1 MTHVNKWMLNRAG
14 LLNFWYYDEEIFQFS
29 NGKLLL
35 RGNNGSGKSVTMQS
49 FIPVL
54 LDGKKSP
61 DRLDPFG
68 SKARR
73 MEDYLLGEKDVVDR
87 DERTGYLFIEYKRT
101 KTDQYVTTG
110 IGLQA
115 KRHKNMDFW
124 GFVIFDNRRIGYDFN
139 LYKTERHGG
148 ETRKVP
154 LSRVELVNR
163 IADGGVVVRTQSEY
177 MQLVNKHIFGFAS
190 QEHYEDLIKLLIQ
203 LRSPKLSKDFKP
215 TVIYEILEA
224 ALPPLSDDDLRPL
237 SDTIEHMDQ
246 TKQQL
251 EQLERE
257 DRALKKLT
265 DAYHTYNQYMLAEKA
280 SEAVHAR
287 HKWEQAEGRYEQLK
301 AKHAELSQTIERLK
315 GGIQGLEQDREVA
328 EQEQTRLYNHDV
340 WNLEGERENL
350 ESQWRTLQ
358 RDVEKKERQL
368 DEQRR
373 RELKYRDE
381 QERKESEQ
389 DEIERSIEE
398 KLEDLAVHAADAGF
412 DRHEMNV
419 ADYARRE
426 EGRVF
431 DFSIWKQEANRH
443 YDTLRHVLDLLQDY
457 ESVKDRYRE
466 LSKDYADVMKEIDQ
480 LRHEEQEWRNVFEEE
495 RGTLEDAIHRWAKTH
510 AFLPL
515 SDEAMQQALRALY
528 GLYESHAY
536 EDVRRP
542 LFDEAQSYRERL
554 HTDIAQKKHERNELE
569 RQIKEWEE
577 TLHVWRSMKD
587 PEPDVHEATRQ
598 SREKLKAAGVAFLPF
613 YAAVEFQEHVNDAQ
627 RERIESALKQMGL
640 LDALIAENELKV
652 IHDKVLQPAP
662 NVMAHSLADY
672 LQPDVDDASPISAER
687 VDQVLRSVLIA
698 DEAVTD
704 GISLDE
710 NGEYSH
716 GLIKGHAPPEQ
727 KVRFIGRT
735 ARERYRR
742 DKIRE
747 AEEAIASLQTE
758 KAGVEGAIDAL
769 EATVANVRKALD
781 CFPEDSDLHTSFEHI
796 RQTQLAVEQK
806 TRQRE
811 QMDERLKAVDRE
823 YKTLKRAVEKET
835 ADIPFPLT
843 REAFHDA
850 LAAMRQYE
858 KILSE
863 LGNEELRRAN
873 VVQHIEH
880 LKELIEQQAEEVD
893 GLKGEL
899 NELTD
904 RKQRTGMHLD
914 SVRKQIEQMG
924 ADDIRRQISE
934 VQQRLESIK
943 SELES
948 KRRELPEA
956 EVALEQTDNN
966 LATLD
971 RERDFWKKLSC
982 SWLDAYKKEVSTG
995 FVDVK
1000 PAEDAWDQAAAV
1012 KKTLAP
1018 FYAQHERAKVSEWLT
1033 KAFYSEQPSLME
1045 YRLSEYEERVKQ
1057 PEWMDRDDWKD
1068 EHKHMLERW
1077 KQLTSRNYIELD
1089 YQGQRVSPYF
1099 VKRAVEDEMTR
1110 NKEYLKEQDREL
1122 YEEIIL
1128 NSVGNMLRSRI
1139 QRAERWV
1146 KEMNSLMLKRDNSSG
1161 LTFSIQWKPRTAEAE
1176 EELDTKDL
1184 VELLRMNPRLL
1195 KDSDLDSVTRHFR
1208 SKIDRAKALADES
1221 RVGHTLHQVLKD
1233 VLDYRKWFSFIL
1245 HYKRENEPK
1254 RELTNNAFYKF
1265 SGGEKAMAM
1274 YIPLFAAAYS
1284 RYREADEA
1292 APYIISLDEAFA
1304 GVDENNIRD
1313 MFKVLEEL
1321 DFNYIMNSQ
1330 ALWGDYDTVSELSIC
1345 ELVRPKNADY
1355 VTVIHYYWDGRERQY
1370 VPQAEMDA
1378 AKREIAATQ

>member
-495 RGTLEDAIHRWAKTH
+495 RGTLEDAIHRWARTH

-528 GLYESHAY
+528 GLYR
-536 EDVRRP
+536 VPRLRRRP
-542 LFDEAQSYRERL
+542 
-554 HTDIAQKKHERNELE
+554 
-569 RQIKEWEE
+569 
-577 TLHVWRSMKD
+577 
-587 PEPDVHEATRQ
+587 
-598 SREKLKAAGVAFLPF
+598 
-613 YAAVEFQEHVNDAQ
+613 
-627 RERIESALKQMGL
+627 
-640 LDALIAENELKV
+640 
-652 IHDKVLQPAP
+652 
-662 NVMAHSLADY
+662 
-672 LQPDVDDASPISAER
+672 SP
-687 VDQVLRSVLIA
+687 
-698 DEAVTD
+698 
-704 GISLDE
+704 
-710 NGEYSH
+710 
-716 GLIKGHAPPEQ
+716 
-727 KVRFIGRT
+727 
-735 ARERYRR
+735 
-742 DKIRE
+742 
-747 AEEAIASLQTE
+747 
-758 KAGVEGAIDAL
+758 
-769 EATVANVRKALD
+769 
-781 CFPEDSDLHTSFEHI
+781 
-796 RQTQLAVEQK
+796 
-806 TRQRE
+806 
-811 QMDERLKAVDRE
+811 
-823 YKTLKRAVEKET
+823 
-835 ADIPFPLT
+835 
-843 REAFHDA
+843 
-850 LAAMRQYE
+850 
-858 KILSE
+858 
-863 LGNEELRRAN
+863 
-873 VVQHIEH
+873 
-880 LKELIEQQAEEVD
+880 
-893 GLKGEL
+893 
-899 NELTD
+899 
-904 RKQRTGMHLD
+904 
-914 SVRKQIEQMG
+914 
-924 ADDIRRQISE
+924 
-934 VQQRLESIK
+934 
-943 SELES
+943 
-948 KRRELPEA
+948 
-956 EVALEQTDNN
+956 
-966 LATLD
+966 
-971 RERDFWKKLSC
+971 
-982 SWLDAYKKEVSTG
+982 
-995 FVDVK
+995 
-1000 PAEDAWDQAAAV
+1000 
-1012 KKTLAP
+1012 
-1018 FYAQHERAKVSEWLT
+1018 
-1033 KAFYSEQPSLME
+1033 
-1045 YRLSEYEERVKQ
+1045 
-1057 PEWMDRDDWKD
+1057 
-1068 EHKHMLERW
+1068 
-1077 KQLTSRNYIELD
+1077 
-1089 YQGQRVSPYF
+1089 
-1099 VKRAVEDEMTR
+1099 
-1110 NKEYLKEQDREL
+1110 
-1122 YEEIIL
+1122 
-1128 NSVGNMLRSRI
+1128 
-1139 QRAERWV
+1139 
-1146 KEMNSLMLKRDNSSG
+1146 
-1161 LTFSIQWKPRTAEAE
+1161 
-1176 EELDTKDL
+1176 L
-1184 VELLRMNPRLL
+1184 V
-1195 KDSDLDSVTRHFR
+1195 
-1208 SKIDRAKALADES
+1208 
-1221 RVGHTLHQVLKD
+1221 
-1233 VLDYRKWFSFIL
+1233 
-1245 HYKRENEPK
+1245 
-1254 RELTNNAFYKF
+1254 
-1265 SGGEKAMAM
+1265 
-1274 YIPLFAAAYS
+1274 
-1284 RYREADEA
+1284 
-1292 APYIISLDEAFA
+1292 
-1304 GVDENNIRD
+1304 
-1313 MFKVLEEL
+1313 
-1321 DFNYIMNSQ
+1321 
-1330 ALWGDYDTVSELSIC
+1330 
-1345 ELVRPKNADY
+1345 
-1355 VTVIHYYWDGRERQY
+1355 
-1370 VPQAEMDA
+1370 
-1378 AKREIAATQ
+1378 